1 MNNQEC
7 IDKTVDFVK
16 KTLAGAESGHDR
28 WHIYR
33 VWKTA
38 KEIASKELVD
48 ILTVELWALLHDIA
62 DSKFNNGDEEIGPQK
77 ARKHLESLQVEEN
90 IIVHVENIIK
100 HISFKGGN
108 HQQEFKSLELD
119 VVQDAD
125 RLDALGAI
133 WVARAFSYG
142 GNKNREMW
150 NPDIKPN
157 IHMTKEEYK
166 NSNESTINHFYE
178 KLLLLKERMNTK
190 TGKDMAQHR
199 HEFMERYLEEFYKER
214 EGTL

>member
-16 KTLAGAESGHDR
+16 ETLAGAESGHDR

-77 ARKHLESLQVEEN
+77 ARKHLESLQV
-90 IIVHVENIIK
+90 
-100 HISFKGGN
+100 
-108 HQQEFKSLELD
+108 
-119 VVQDAD
+119 
-125 RLDALGAI
+125 
-133 WVARAFSYG
+133 
-142 GNKNREMW
+142 
-150 NPDIKPN
+150 
-157 IHMTKEEYK
+157 
-166 NSNESTINHFYE
+166 
-178 KLLLLKERMNTK
+178 
-190 TGKDMAQHR
+190 
-199 HEFMERYLEEFYKER
+199 
-214 EGTL
+214 